1 MLWSISTLPS
11 LDIKERRMK
20 MKVAS
25 IPRRKEGE
33 TLEKQLDKCCDQM
46 VILHHRAIE
55 MKMRYKKAKR
65 LGQTSSANS
74 FRLQMEVFMNM
85 YNLYHK
91 SASRRAQH
99 LEELAII
106 THCRPMN

>member
-1 MLWSISTLPS
+1 
-11 LDIKERRMK
+11 MK
-20 MKVAS
+20 IKVALIS
-25 IPRRKEGE
+25 RRKEGAA
-33 TLEKQLDKCCDQM
+33 LEKQLDKCCDQM
-46 VILHHRAIE
+46 VLLHHRAVE

-65 LGQTSSANS
+65 LGQRTSAIS

-91 SASRRAQH
+91 SASRRALR

-106 THCRPMN
+106 THCRSMN

>member
-1 MLWSISTLPS
+1 
-11 LDIKERRMK
+11 

-25 IPRRKEGE
+25 ISRRKERAA
-33 TLEKQLDKCCDQM
+33 LEKQLDKCCDQM
-46 VILHHRAIE
+46 VILHHRASE

-65 LGQTSSANS
+65 LGQTSSATS
-74 FRLQMEVFMNM
+74 FRLRMEVFMNM

-91 SASRRAQH
+91 SASRRALR

-106 THCRPMN
+106 TQCRSMN